1 MERLLVVEDDLGV
14 RTTIVTLLECEGYE
28 VDAVSSTREAIER
41 LGARTYPIVIS
52 DIYMDERTGLDVLEA
67 ARAKTRAAP

>member
-1 MERLLVVEDDLGV
+1 MRVLVVEDDAAV

-41 LGARTYPIVIS
+41 L
-52 DIYMDERTGLDVLEA
+52 
-67 ARAKTRAAP
+67 RAGDFRW